1 MHIRW
6 RMYTQFE
13 YGESWVKVA
22 CSSFLYDIFFHF
34 LAAHAAISPP
44 RSKSS
49 DNLAE
54 LSRSTPR
61 SWQYCNFLRF
71 NSSKFSSVPS
81 VQWLIMK
88 SLTLKPFIFQT
99 LQVISQNCSHYKK
112 VCETQTESCTSR
124 TETIKSHWLSR
135 LRFCLGLVFKFSA
148 IPFSIAV
155 YKLEVQCVKKC
166 FDEHS
171 RSSPRHLGIRGWCPT
186 CNRAPFRTL
195 ASSLQL
201 CSVPRTCTFSN
212 VLSTHIASSRTL
224 PSLPPSYPLV
234 WGTTIF
240 LLTLKFVLMIL
251 TLIVYRS

>member
-1 MHIRW
+1 MANVYTIWVWRELGKSSLQFFFIR
-6 RMYTQFE
+6 F
-13 YGESWVKVA
+13 
-22 CSSFLYDIFFHF
+22 FFHF

-61 SWQYCNFLRF
+61 SAQYCNFLRDF
-71 NSSKFSSVPS
+71 IHQSFLLFLPASNSSWRFWPS
-81 VQWLIMK
+81 Q
-88 SLTLKPFIFQT
+88 PFMFQT
-99 LQVISQNCSHYKK
+99 PQVISKGFCSHHKK

-124 TETIKSHWLSR
+124 TRTIISHPLSR
-135 LRFCLGLVFKFSA
+135 LRFCPGLVFKFSA

-155 YKLEVQCVKKC
+155 YKLEVRGVKKC

-240 LLTLKFVLMIL
+240 LLTLKFVLMTL
-251 TLIVYRS
+251 TLVYRS